1 ITMID
6 SIAIRGLFR
15 NLTFLVVITIA
26 FLALAALPS
35 VSEAQSPPT
44 LTQSLDIKV
53 EDMSI
58 TVRYPDNWSV
68 APEQFVNS
76 WKLINVPA
84 DQQETT
90 TPTARVKISAETR
103 IDHADALKQ
112 LQELGTG
119 LGVDPSEFLEIG
131 GWPALQA
138 SHLEERPQP
147 SQGPQFED
155 KYVLRITTAIAAG
168 KLLVHLDASLPSNAN
183 QTLID
188 EAKAIGSG
196 VAFSATGNPGQLQNE
211 LEGLRSF
218 TSKTSSLDLS
228 ASGAS
233 LASTAPPEAELSSEE
248 PLPGANQ
255 RGFTASFGEL
265 EIAMSPDGQNIVIGK
280 NVGRWVASNDG
291 GQTFPLGGTVAAFNS
306 GDPSLAHGQS
316 ASFYYAGI
324 RGGCQPAD
332 MAGPFGYTCTGMA
345 RSTDNGGS
353 FPLTGN
359 AVVCP
364 NADPAGI
371 VVVPGSC
378 FPDQEHIAADR
389 TNMAPGGDQV
399 YSTWR
404 NFDATDQDAGLV
416 CSQDNG
422 ATWTAPFDLMGNS
435 FFPRIT
441 VGQNGFVYVAAYGG
455 GNYRLWKFSS
465 CQSGLALQAG
475 FPLNVVA
482 RTPVVCPFPGHDRCD
497 QNPSSQTV
505 AVDDTNP
512 NHIYYAFSENPT
524 GILGNE
530 NIIVQDSLDGG
541 ANWPGGRRVQVNAA
555 VPSPR
560 IMPWICTTGGDAF
573 VTWYDRRAA
582 APCPVPPCFATPA

>member
-1 ITMID
+1 MID

-15 NLTFLVVITIA
+15 NLTFLVVLTIA

-35 VSEAQSPPT
+35 VSEAQGPPT
-44 LTQSLDIKV
+44 LTQSLDIKG

-119 LGVDPSEFLEIG
+119 LGVDPSEFLEIS
-131 GWPALQA
+131 GWTALQV

-228 ASGAS
+228 TSGAS
-233 LASTAPPEAELSSEE
+233 LASTAPPEAGLSSEE
-248 PLPGANQ
+248 SPPGLTQ
-255 RGFTASFGEL
+255 RVIVGNFGEL
-265 EIAMSPDGQNIVIGK
+265 EIAVSSDGQNIVIG
-280 NVGRWVASNDG
+280 NQNRFTIS
-291 GQTFPLGGTVAAFNS
+291 
-306 GDPSLAHGQS
+306 
-316 ASFYYAGI
+316 
-324 RGGCQPAD
+324 
-332 MAGPFGYTCTGMA
+332 
-345 RSTDNGGS
+345 
-353 FPLTGN
+353 N

-364 NADPAGI
+364 NPDPAGI
-371 VVVPGSC
+371 IPVPGSC
-378 FPDQEHIAADR
+378 FPDQEHIGADR

-404 NFDATDQDAGLV
+404 NFDAADQDAGLV

-441 VGQNGFVYVAAYGG
+441 VGQNGFVYVAAYSSPGP
-455 GNYRLWKFSS
+455 YRIWKFSS

-482 RTPVVCPFPGHDRCD
+482 RIPVVCPFPGHDRCD

-512 NHIYYAFSENPT
+512 NHIYYAFSENT
-524 GILGNE
+524 AAGNE
-530 NIIVQDSLDGG
+530 DIIVQDSLDGG
-541 ANWPGGRRVQVNAA
+541 ATWPGGRRVQVNAA

-582 APCPVPPCFATPA
+582 TPCPVPPCFANNHTTYYFAGSAGLDGVGNLVALGEFKVS

>member
-1 ITMID
+1 MID

-15 NLTFLVVITIA
+15 NLTFLVVLTIA

-35 VSEAQSPPT
+35 VSEAQGPPT
-44 LTQSLDIKV
+44 LTQSLDIKI

-90 TPTARVKISAETR
+90 TPTARVKISAETL

-119 LGVDPSEFLEIG
+119 LGVDPSELLEIG

-233 LASTAPPEAELSSEE
+233 LAFTAPPEAGLSSEE
-248 PLPGANQ
+248 SPPGLTQ
-255 RGFTASFGEL
+255 RVITGNFGEL
-265 EIAMSPDGQNIVIGK
+265 EIAVSSDGQNIVIG
-280 NVGRWVASNDG
+280 NQSLFTTSNDG
-291 GQTFPLGGTVAAFNS
+291 GQTFPFSGAIAFS
-306 GDPSLAHGQS
+306 GGDPSLAFGQS
-316 ASFYYAGI
+316 GNFYYAGI
-324 RGGCQPAD
+324 RGGCVPPVP
-332 MAGPFGYTCTGMA
+332 GPFGDTCTGIA
-345 RSTDNGGS
+345 RSTNNGQT
-353 FPLTGN
+353 FPTIFN
-359 AVVCP
+359 AVV
-364 NADPAGI
+364 
-371 VVVPGSC
+371 
-378 FPDQEHIAADR
+378 F
-389 TNMAPGGDQV
+389 
-399 YSTWR
+399 
-404 NFDATDQDAGLV
+404 
-416 CSQDNG
+416 
-422 ATWTAPFDLMGNS
+422 
-435 FFPRIT
+435 
-441 VGQNGFVYVAAYGG
+441 
-455 GNYRLWKFSS
+455 
-465 CQSGLALQAG
+465 
-475 FPLNVVA
+475 
-482 RTPVVCPFPGHDRCD
+482 
-497 QNPSSQTV
+497 
-505 AVDDTNP
+505 
-512 NHIYYAFSENPT
+512 
-524 GILGNE
+524 
-530 NIIVQDSLDGG
+530 
-541 ANWPGGRRVQVNAA
+541 
-555 VPSPR
+555 
-560 IMPWICTTGGDAF
+560 
-573 VTWYDRRAA
+573 
-582 APCPVPPCFATPA
+582 